1 MLIKDLY
8 FYFSC
13 VALRLL
19 YSAQALGLD
28 TFTLFRN
35 QTKFRIS
42 GTETHQEYLKRV
54 QAFLESNCKDKV
66 YAQDIETL
74 IYSTEGSPEDITII
88 KAMLLR

>member
-1 MLIKDLY
+1 M
-8 FYFSC
+8 FYFSF

-35 QTKFRIS
+35 QTKFRLS
-42 GTETHQEYLKRV
+42 ETETQQEYIKRV
-54 QAFLESNCKDKV
+54 QAFLASNCKDKI

-74 IYSTEGSPEDITII
+74 LYSTEGSPEDIVII